1 MKSFLWLVAG
11 ILIGL
16 LAAGV
21 ILIAA
26 TPPAGEPVT
35 LAPLPT
41 PPLIAVY
48 VSGEVA
54 APGVYTLPENS
65 RIQDALTAAGGP
77 LETADLEQI
86 NLAQVVS
93 DGEKLN
99 IPKRRPDLV
108 IGGNVEAPPGTININ
123 TATQAQLETLPGI
136 GPTLAQRIIAYRTEN
151 GRFTRIEDLL
161 KVSGVSN
168 AILDRI
174 RNQITVGP

>member
-21 ILIAA
+21 ILVTA

-48 VSGEVA
+48 VSGEVS
-54 APGVYTLPENS
+54 APGVYNLPENS
-65 RIQDALTAAGGP
+65 RIQDALAAAGGP
-77 LETADLEQI
+77 LETADLEEV
-86 NLAQVVS
+86 NLAQFVS
-93 DGEKLN
+93 DGEKLT
-99 IPKRRPDLV
+99 IPKRRPELV
-108 IGGNVEAPPGTININ
+108 IGGNAGEQASIVNIN

-136 GPTLAQRIIAYRTEN
+136 GPTLAQRIIAYRSEN

-161 KVSGVSN
+161 KVPHFR
-168 AILDRI
+168 ADTLDLI
-174 RNQITVGP
+174 RSQITVGP